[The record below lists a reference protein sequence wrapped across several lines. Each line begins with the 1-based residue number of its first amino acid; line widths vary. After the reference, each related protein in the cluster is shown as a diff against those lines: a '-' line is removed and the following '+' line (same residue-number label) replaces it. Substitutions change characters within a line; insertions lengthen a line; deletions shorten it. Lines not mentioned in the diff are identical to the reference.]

1 MLQTV
6 NTSSVLHK
14 AKLLLDQN
22 ISFRVV
28 RKVSFL
34 FPEAKQVRELGLEN
48 SSDQDIW
55 EFARTH
61 GFSIVTF
68 DADFYDLAALKGH
81 PPKIIWL
88 RTGNTRTD
96 DIAQLLLDKADDI
109 EEFIKQDDYREVAC
123 LEVE

>member
-1 MLQTV
+1 MLRTV
-6 NTSSVLHK
+6 NTNSVLHK

-28 RKVSFL
+28 RKISFV

-48 SSDQDIW
+48 FTDQDIW

-61 GFSIVTF
+61 GFSIITF
-68 DADFYDLAALKGH
+68 DADFYDLAALMGH

-96 DIAQLLLDKADDI
+96 DIARLLLDKAEEI
-109 EEFIKQDDYREVAC
+109 ELFLTRDDYRDVAC
-123 LEVE
+123 LEIE

>member
-68 DADFYDLAALKGH
+68 DADFM
-81 PPKIIWL
+81 I
-88 RTGNTRTD
+88 
-96 DIAQLLLDKADDI
+96 
-109 EEFIKQDDYREVAC
+109 
-123 LEVE
+123 